1 MSQDELKRETNQ
13 LLNRIN
19 LELLSCY
26 SQVQM
31 QLERTNKSSDSEGEG
46 QIYYL
51 NQENS
56 IS

>member
-1 MSQDELKRETNQ
+1 MSQDELKRETKQ